1 MEHEDLIRENL
12 MLKDQLGQLGKTLEN
27 VLASGRAV
35 DEHIARDR
43 SSWQQREKE
52 LLETIV
58 GLRVRS
64 SLLKQRNRRMKEL
77 LLGCKKELAEAEPCV
92 SEMNAKFIGRLLGRI
107 DEILEAHQ

>member
-35 DEHIARDR
+35 DEHMARDR

-52 LLETIV
+52 LLETMV
-58 GLRVRS
+58 GLRVRG
-64 SLLKQRNRRMKEL
+64 SLLKQRVRRMGETMKTCRREL
-77 LLGCKKELAEAEPCV
+77 NSVLEGQLYPDQNLV
-92 SEMNAKFIGRLLGRI
+92 QLIGRI

>member
-43 SSWQQREKE
+43 AMWQIERAQ

-58 GLRVRS
+58 GLRVRG
-64 SLLKQRNRRMKEL
+64 SLLKQRTRRLTETMKT
-77 LLGCKKELAEAEPCV
+77 CKRVIDTQLADGWNDPV
-92 SEMNAKFIGRLLGRI
+92 EMRRLLGRI
-107 DEILEAHQ
+107 DEVMGAHQ